1 MENEAEEDK
10 KHGFNMIKHNLITE
24 DAEHRV
30 EWRMYV
36 HGAWLL
42 TREIHV
48 YTEEERELILLTTNE
63 TALQQ

>member
-36 HGAWLL
+36 HGA
-42 TREIHV
+42 
-48 YTEEERELILLTTNE
+48 
-63 TALQQ
+63 